1 MSTKNNVL
9 LAINSSWKD
18 LQKSLT
24 EFSYDKLSKQESAF
38 SNKVLKTL
46 YHVSSKEI
54 SVINEISEESITE
67 KKLIKID
74 SKKGN
79 IRVSFRKSLINLSET
94 HDALIKIL
102 TSQEEKTFSNN
113 SKKRSIIDDGTF
125 YNYLKARKNISDLS
139 ELISL

>member
-1 MSTKNNVL
+1 MSTKNNVI

-24 EFSYDKLSKQESAF
+24 EFSYDKLAKQDSTF

-46 YHVSSKEI
+46 YNVSSKEI
-54 SVINEISEESITE
+54 SVINEISEESMTE
-67 KKLIKID
+67 KKPIRVN
-74 SKKGN
+74 SKKRN

-102 TSQEEKTFSNN
+102 TSQEEKAFSSN
-113 SKKRSIIDDGTF
+113 SIKRSIIDDGTF

-139 ELISL
+139 ESI

>member
-1 MSTKNNVL
+1 MSTKNNVI

-24 EFSYDKLSKQESAF
+24 ELSYDKLSKQTSAF

-46 YHVSSKEI
+46 YNVSSKEI
-54 SVINEISEESITE
+54 CVINEISEESITE

>member
-1 MSTKNNVL
+1 MSTKNNVI

-24 EFSYDKLSKQESAF
+24 EFSYDKLAKQDSTF

-46 YHVSSKEI
+46 YNVSSKEI
-54 SVINEISEESITE
+54 SVINEISEESMTE
-67 KKLIKID
+67 KKPIRVN
-74 SKKGN
+74 SKKRN

-102 TSQEEKTFSNN
+102 TSQEEKAFSNN
-113 SKKRSIIDDGTF
+113 SIKRSIIDDGTF

-139 ELISL
+139 ESI

>member
-1 MSTKNNVL
+1 MSTKNNVI

-24 EFSYDKLSKQESAF
+24 ELSYDKLSKQDSTF

-46 YHVSSKEI
+46 YNVSSKEI
-54 SVINEISEESITE
+54 SVINEISEESMTE
-67 KKLIKID
+67 KKPIRVD
-74 SKKGN
+74 SKKRN
-79 IRVSFRKSLINLSET
+79 IRISFRKTLIYLSET

-102 TSQEEKTFSNN
+102 TSQEEKAFSNN
-113 SKKRSIIDDGTF
+113 SIKRSIIDDGTF

-139 ELISL
+139 ESISL

>member
-1 MSTKNNVL
+1 MSTKNNVI

-24 EFSYDKLSKQESAF
+24 EFSYDKLAKQDSIF

-46 YHVSSKEI
+46 YNVSSKEI
-54 SVINEISEESITE
+54 SVINEISEESMTE
-67 KKLIKID
+67 KKPIRVD
-74 SKKGN
+74 SKKRN

-102 TSQEEKTFSNN
+102 TSQEEKAFSNN
-113 SKKRSIIDDGTF
+113 SIKRSIIDDGTF

-139 ELISL
+139 ESISL

>member
-1 MSTKNNVL
+1 MSTKNNVI

-24 EFSYDKLSKQESAF
+24 ELSYDKLSKQTSTF

-46 YHVSSKEI
+46 YNVSSKEI
-54 SVINEISEESITE
+54 CVINEISEESITE

>member
-1 MSTKNNVL
+1 MSTKNNVI

-24 EFSYDKLSKQESAF
+24 ELSYDKLSKQDSTF

-46 YHVSSKEI
+46 YNVSSKEI
-54 SVINEISEESITE
+54 SVINEISEESMTE
-67 KKLIKID
+67 KKPIRVD
-74 SKKGN
+74 SKKRN

-102 TSQEEKTFSNN
+102 TSQEEKAFSNN
-113 SKKRSIIDDGTF
+113 SIKRSIIDDGTF

-139 ELISL
+139 ESI

>member
-1 MSTKNNVL
+1 MSTKNNVI

-24 EFSYDKLSKQESAF
+24 EFSYDKLAKQDSTF

-46 YHVSSKEI
+46 YNVSSKEI
-54 SVINEISEESITE
+54 SVINEISEESMTE
-67 KKLIKID
+67 KKPIRVD
-74 SKKGN
+74 SKKRN

-102 TSQEEKTFSNN
+102 TSQEEKAFSNN
-113 SKKRSIIDDGTF
+113 SIKRSIIDDGTF

-139 ELISL
+139 ESISL

>member
-1 MSTKNNVL
+1 MSTKNNVI

-24 EFSYDKLSKQESAF
+24 ELSYDKLSKQDSTF

-46 YHVSSKEI
+46 YNVSSKEI
-54 SVINEISEESITE
+54 CVINEISEESMTE
-67 KKLIKID
+67 KKPIRVD
-74 SKKGN
+74 SKKRN

-102 TSQEEKTFSNN
+102 TSQEEKAFSNN
-113 SKKRSIIDDGTF
+113 SIKRSIIDDGTF

-139 ELISL
+139 ESI

>member
-1 MSTKNNVL
+1 MSTKNNVI

-24 EFSYDKLSKQESAF
+24 EFSYDKLAKQDSTF

-46 YHVSSKEI
+46 YNVSSKEI
-54 SVINEISEESITE
+54 SVINEISEESMTE
-67 KKLIKID
+67 KKPIRVD
-74 SKKGN
+74 SKKRN

-102 TSQEEKTFSNN
+102 TSQEEKAFSNN
-113 SKKRSIIDDGTF
+113 SIKRSIIDDGTF

-139 ELISL
+139 ESI

>member
-1 MSTKNNVL
+1 MSTKNNVI

-24 EFSYDKLSKQESAF
+24 EFSYDKLAKQDSTF

-46 YHVSSKEI
+46 YNVSSKEI
-54 SVINEISEESITE
+54 SVINEISEESMTE
-67 KKLIKID
+67 KKPIRVD

-102 TSQEEKTFSNN
+102 TSQEEKAFSNN
-113 SKKRSIIDDGTF
+113 SIKRSIIDDGTF

-139 ELISL
+139 ESI

>member
-1 MSTKNNVL
+1 MSTKNNVI

-24 EFSYDKLSKQESAF
+24 ELSYDKLSKQDSTF

-46 YHVSSKEI
+46 YNVSSKEI
-54 SVINEISEESITE
+54 SVINEISEESMTE
-67 KKLIKID
+67 KKPIRVD
-74 SKKGN
+74 SKKRN
-79 IRVSFRKSLINLSET
+79 IRISFRKTLINLSET

-102 TSQEEKTFSNN
+102 TSQEEKAFSNN
-113 SKKRSIIDDGTF
+113 SIKRSIIDDGTF

-139 ELISL
+139 ESISL

>member
-1 MSTKNNVL
+1 MSTKNNVI

-24 EFSYDKLSKQESAF
+24 EFSYDKLAKQDSIF

-46 YHVSSKEI
+46 YNVSSKEI
-54 SVINEISEESITE
+54 SVINEISEESMTE
-67 KKLIKID
+67 KKPIRVD
-74 SKKGN
+74 SKKRN

-102 TSQEEKTFSNN
+102 TSQEEKAFSNN
-113 SKKRSIIDDGTF
+113 SIKRSIIDDGTF

-139 ELISL
+139 ESI

>member
-1 MSTKNNVL
+1 MSTKNNVI

-24 EFSYDKLSKQESAF
+24 ELSYDKLSKQTSTF

-46 YHVSSKEI
+46 YNVSSKEI
-54 SVINEISEESITE
+54 CVINEISEESMTE
-67 KKLIKID
+67 KKFIRVD
-74 SKKGN
+74 SKKRN

-102 TSQEEKTFSNN
+102 TSQEEKAFSNN
-113 SKKRSIIDDGTF
+113 SIKRSIIDDGTF

-139 ELISL
+139 ESI

>member
-1 MSTKNNVL
+1 MSTKNNVI

-24 EFSYDKLSKQESAF
+24 EFSYDKLAKQDSTF

-46 YHVSSKEI
+46 YNVSSKEI
-54 SVINEISEESITE
+54 SVINEISEESMTE
-67 KKLIKID
+67 KKLIRVD
-74 SKKGN
+74 SQKGN

-102 TSQEEKTFSNN
+102 TSQEEKAFSNN
-113 SKKRSIIDDGTF
+113 SIKRSIIDDGTF

-139 ELISL
+139 ESI